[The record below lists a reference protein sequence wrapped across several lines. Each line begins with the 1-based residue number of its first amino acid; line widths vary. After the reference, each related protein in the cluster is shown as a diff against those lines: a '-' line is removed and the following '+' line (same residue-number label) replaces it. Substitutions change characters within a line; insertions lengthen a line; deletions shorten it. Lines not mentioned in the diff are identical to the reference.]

1 MNEPAGGAASGE
13 VNVIQICLRHHSAFI
28 PCNLLGFL
36 LLSFALCICLPAV
49 SAQQTYQQDD
59 IDRGA
64 GIYAANC
71 VVCHADGAGIP
82 GVDLRTGQFRRA
94 TTDQDLVGIIHNG
107 IPGTAMPAHP
117 DFSNS
122 DLIAIVAYIRNM
134 RDYGSKPV
142 KLGDAV
148 KGRALF
154 ENDGG
159 CLSCHRVNGK
169 GSHIAADLSSIGA
182 MHPAAYLQRA
192 LLDPVSVAAEMPENH
207 VVRAVKKNGDVI
219 TGRRLNEDTFTIQ
232 LIDDHERLVS
242 LEKADLRSLNVVQ
255 GTAMPSLKAK
265 FTDDQISD
273 LVAYL
278 ASLKR
283 PGFYIGTPPT
293 PHLPQEAGRG
303 GHP

>member
-1 MNEPAGGAASGE
+1 
-13 VNVIQICLRHHSAFI
+13 VIQIGGLRLGVAVCR
-28 PCNLLGFL
+28 CNFFRLFL
-36 LLSFALCICLPAV
+36 LCCVVCILPAGLC
-49 SAQQTYQQDD
+49 AQQTYQQND

-71 VVCHADGAGIP
+71 AVCHADGAGVP

-117 DFSNS
+117 DFSTS
-122 DLIAIVAYIRNM
+122 DLIAIVAYVRNM
-134 RDYGSKPV
+134 RDYNSKPV
-142 KLGDAV
+142 KLGDAA
-148 KGRALF
+148 KGKALF
-154 ENDGG
+154 ETAGG
-159 CLSCHRVNGK
+159 CLNCHRVNGK
-169 GSHIAADLSSIGA
+169 GSHVAVDLSSVGA
-182 MHPAAYLQRA
+182 IHPAAYLQRA
-192 LLDPVSVAAEMPENH
+192 LLDPESVAAEMPESH
-207 VVRAVKKNGDVI
+207 VVRVVKKNGDVI

-232 LIDDHERLVS
+232 LIDDHQDLVS
-242 LEKADLRSLNVVQ
+242 LEKADLRSLTVVQ
-255 GTAMPSLKAK
+255 ATSMPSLKGK
-265 FTDDQISD
+265 LTDDQISD

-283 PGFYIGTPPT
+283 PGFYVGTPPT